1 MKDLLEVEFLQKLKE
16 YGFEILTFKQL
27 FKNIDLNT
35 HFMTKAHRIKFYHIL
50 YFTKALDYHF
60 IDFKKYNVKD
70 NCMIFLSKEQIHS
83 FSKTTNYEGY
93 IILFTDEFLKRNFLS
108 LNDSIFNILLK
119 PSILYNCKEDYQ
131 TIFKQIHNDYK
142 KSYQFKEKLNSTL
155 FNYLI
160 LKVKEEFSKQN
171 KDNINQK
178 YNDVYNNFKN
188 LFHKNY
194 YKNRSVNYYSSLLNI
209 SSKHLNTIC
218 KQKTNL
224 TAKQLISSYIILEAK
239 RKLITTNSAIKQIA
253 YELGFIETTNFI
265 KFFKKHTNISPS
277 KFKEKNSC

>member
-27 FKNIDLNT
+27 FKNIDLEN
-35 HFMTKAHRIKFYHIL
+35 HFMSKAHRIKFYHIL
-50 YFTKALDYHF
+50 YFSKALDYHF

-119 PSILYNCKEDYQ
+119 PSILYDCKTDYKP
-131 TIFKQIHNDYK
+131 IFKQLHDDYK
-142 KSYQFKEKLNSTL
+142 SQYICKEKINSTL
-155 FNYLI
+155 FNYI
-160 LKVKEEFSKQN
+160 VLKASEDFNKQN
-171 KDNINQK
+171 KNTINDK
-178 YNDVYNNFKN
+178 YLKTFQDFKSI
-188 LFHKNY
+188 LHENY
-194 YKNRSVNYYSSLLNI
+194 YKNRNVTYYSNLLNI

-218 KQKTNL
+218 KQITNQ
-224 TAKQLISSYIILEAK
+224 TAKQIIISYIILEAK
-239 RKLITTNSAIKQIA
+239 RRLVSINSPIKQIS

-265 KFFKKHTNISPS
+265 KFFKKYTNISPS
-277 KFKEKNSC
+277 KFKEKNL